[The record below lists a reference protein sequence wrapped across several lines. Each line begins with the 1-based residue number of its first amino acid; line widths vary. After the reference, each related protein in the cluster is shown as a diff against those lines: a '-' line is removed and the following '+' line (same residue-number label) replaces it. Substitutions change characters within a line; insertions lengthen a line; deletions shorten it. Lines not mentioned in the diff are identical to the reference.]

1 MPIYK
6 SENKL
11 VFFAHI
17 PKCAGS
23 TLENYLAKRFGKA
36 AFLDG
41 QYLKVANPWN
51 NTSPQHIDAK
61 SLSRLFPDDFFDISF
76 AVVRHPVDRLVSA
89 YRWQKYQYK
98 SIADEMGF
106 SSWLRSVAEDI
117 QKQSSV
123 LDNHLRYQ
131 TDLIPPK
138 SKIFKLEDGL
148 DKVIDFLN
156 EKFGRP
162 DQDIPLDN
170 KNQLPSGE
178 TIVPCKDDILLIETL
193 YAWDYFYL
201 GYPRT
206 INHIAEHCHNRTPD
220 QITFALKLPCPTVDV
235 QWRWGDF
242 HLATGLANALQRHG
256 YQTRLDA
263 EENWD
268 AHRQANDIDIVIRG
282 KVPYL
287 KRPGNPCIFWFI
299 SNPDNTNWRELVA
312 ADHVFVA
319 SQPLSK
325 KVAKKIGAE
334 KVTLLPQAFDTDRIL
349 EPTFNIRNKKPLFVG
364 IAREFERPCIQYALA
379 LDLDIDLI
387 GRLWDNKPA
396 SKYVIQQYIDNKE
409 LGNLYHQY
417 KIVLNDHM
425 PHMRNEGMLSNRV
438 FDSLACASIVVSDA
452 VTWLPDDIKPMV
464 YIYTDMDS
472 FKDAIAKATA
482 EDDHMFRKRIEF
494 AKAMRNVH
502 SFDNRADT
510 ILRVLKLPAQSFG
523 KSTNKPGNSAC

>member
-1 MPIYK
+1 MPIFRATNSLLYY
-6 SENKL
+6 
-11 VFFAHI
+11 AHI

-23 TLENYLAKRFGKA
+23 TLETYLAKRFGKA

-61 SLSRLFPDDFFDISF
+61 SLSRLFPDGFFDTSF
-76 AVVRHPVDRLVSA
+76 AVTRHPVDRLISA
-89 YRWQKYQYK
+89 YRWQKHQYK
-98 SIADEMGF
+98 SIPDGMDF
-106 SSWLRSVAEDI
+106 SSWLRSVAGDI

-131 TDLIPPK
+131 TDLIPAK

-148 DKVIDFLN
+148 DNVIDFLN
-156 EKFGRP
+156 EKFGKP
-162 DQDIPLDN
+162 DQDIPLE
-170 KNQLPSGE
+170 NQKQLLSAE
-178 TIVPCKDDILLIETL
+178 KIVPGIDDILLIETL
-193 YAWDYFYL
+193 YSWDYFYL

-206 INHIAEHCHNRTPD
+206 LNHVAEHCHNRTPD
-220 QITFALKLPCPTVDV
+220 QITFAFKLPCPTVDV

-242 HLATGLANALQRHG
+242 HLATGLANALQKHG
-256 YQTRLDA
+256 YKIRLDA

-268 AHRQANDIDIVIRG
+268 THRQANDIDVVIRG
-282 KVPYL
+282 KAPYL
-287 KRPGNPCIFWFI
+287 KRSENPCIFWFI

-319 SQPLSK
+319 SEPLSK

-334 KVTLLPQAFDTDRIL
+334 KVTLLPQAFDSDRIL
-349 EPTFNIRNKKPLFVG
+349 EPTFNLRKKKPLFVG

-396 SKYVIQQYIDNKE
+396 NKYVIQQYIDNKE

-438 FDSLACASIVVSDA
+438 FDALACASIVVSDA
-452 VTWLPDDIKPMV
+452 VIWLPDDIKPLV
-464 YIYTDMDS
+464 YIYTDRDS

-482 EDDHMFRKRIEF
+482 EDDHMFRNRIEF
-494 AKAMRNVH
+494 AKAMRKVH
-502 SFDNRADT
+502 SLDNRACT
-510 ILRVLKLPAQSFG
+510 ILRALNLPTQGSG
-523 KSTNKPGNSAC
+523 TSTNQSDISPC